1 MTNRIINQK
10 MLSKKVVVIGA
21 GASGLMASG
30 FAAEYGAKVTLIEK
44 NKRVGRKIM
53 ITGKGRCNVT
63 NNCDVQNFIRNVP
76 VNGRFLY
83 SALNGFTPQDTMDFF
98 EQLGLKLKT
107 ERGNR
112 VFPMSDKAVD
122 VVDAL
127 HDFVIDKGCKIV
139 CDNAVSLIIEN
150 NEIIGVKCE
159 NETYYADNVIICC
172 GGKSYPLT
180 GSTGDGYIL
189 AKQAGHT
196 VTELKPSLVPLE
208 SKNPDCKSMQGLSL
222 KNVSLK
228 IIDNKSQKTVY
239 SDFGEMLFTHFGMS
253 GPMILSASS
262 QIRDITDGKYTAV
275 IDLKPALS
283 PEQLDKRLQNDFRE
297 NSNKDVSNSFSK
309 LLPRKIIVPVLKR
322 WGVPFDKKCNS
333 VTKEERRRLC
343 EILKEFTVEISGF
356 RPIEEAIIT
365 SGGVKTSEIN
375 PKTMESK
382 LVKGLYFAG
391 EVIDCDAYT
400 GGFNLQ
406 IAWSTGRLAGISAA
420 EL

>member
-1 MTNRIINQK
+1 MV
-10 MLSKKVVVIGA
+10 SKKVVVIGA
-21 GASGLMASG
+21 GAAGLMAAG
-30 FAAEYGAKVTLIEK
+30 FAAENGANVTVIEK

-63 NNCDVQNFIRNVP
+63 NDCDVQTYIRNVP

-83 SALNGFTPQDTMDFF
+83 SAINNFTPQDTIYFF
-98 EQLGLKLKT
+98 EELGLSLKT

-112 VFPMSDKAVD
+112 VFPESDKALD
-122 VVDAL
+122 VVDTL
-127 HDFVIDKGCKIV
+127 HDFILDKGCKLV
-139 CDNAVSLIIEN
+139 CDTAKALIIEDG
-150 NEIIGVKCE
+150 EVIGVKCE
-159 NETYYADNVIICC
+159 EETYYADSVVICC

-208 SKNPDCKSMQGLSL
+208 SKNTDCKSMQGLAL
-222 KNVSLK
+222 KNVGLK
-228 IIDNKSQKTVY
+228 IIDNNSKKTVY
-239 SDFGEMLFTHFGMS
+239 TDFGEMLFTHFGVS

-262 QIRDITDGKYTAV
+262 HIRDITEGKYTAE

-283 PEQLDKRLQNDFRE
+283 LEQLDKRIQNDFRE
-297 NSNKDVSNSFSK
+297 NANKDVSNSFSK
-309 LLPRKIIVPVLKR
+309 LLPRKIIIPVLKR

-333 VTKEERRRLC
+333 ITKEERKKLC
-343 EILKEFTVEISGF
+343 ELLKVFTVDISGF

-382 LVKGLYFAG
+382 LVHGLYFAG

-406 IAWSTGRLAGISAA
+406 IAWSTGKLAGENSAYFD
-420 EL
+420 